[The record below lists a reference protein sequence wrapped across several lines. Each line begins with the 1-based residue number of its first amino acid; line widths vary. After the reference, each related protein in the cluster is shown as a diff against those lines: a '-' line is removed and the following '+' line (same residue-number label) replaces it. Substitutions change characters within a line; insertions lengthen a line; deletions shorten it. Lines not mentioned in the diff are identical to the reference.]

1 VQDSVGIEESS
12 TGLDCNEMT
21 AKRKTKRTTPQG
33 VDSANVGVLGYL
45 ITDLSDTSDLWGN
58 NFCSSRRAETEAKHQ
73 CRVLSLL
80 FTFVPSHRP

>member
-1 VQDSVGIEESS
+1 MFVSRRHCKNLLQDSVGIEESS

-58 NFCSSRRAETEAKHQ
+58 NFCS
-73 CRVLSLL
+73 
-80 FTFVPSHRP
+80 